1 MLIKMSNREYG
12 NLLTAKMLAI
22 CPQDLVASVQ
32 EKLLQRHSAS
42 ALNAHMQKLG
52 ITDKFDFEMVPAA
65 AKEDAISNNQSV
77 LPKPG
82 H

>member
-1 MLIKMSNREYG
+1 MLINMSNREYG

-22 CPQDLVASVQ
+22 CPQDLVASV
-32 EKLLQRHSAS
+32 EAKLLQRHSAS

-52 ITDKFDFEMVPAA
+52 VTDKFNFEMVPAA
-65 AKEDAISNNQSV
+65 KEDVVSNNQSV